1 MYLLFTIR
9 YGFIKHDL
17 DNKQG
22 AKSTA
27 AFFSNKFKQRQY
39 EQQNN

>member
-1 MYLLFTIR
+1 MYLLFTIH

-17 DNKQG
+17 DNKQD

-27 AFFSNKFKQRQY
+27 AFFL
-39 EQQNN
+39 QQIKAKTT